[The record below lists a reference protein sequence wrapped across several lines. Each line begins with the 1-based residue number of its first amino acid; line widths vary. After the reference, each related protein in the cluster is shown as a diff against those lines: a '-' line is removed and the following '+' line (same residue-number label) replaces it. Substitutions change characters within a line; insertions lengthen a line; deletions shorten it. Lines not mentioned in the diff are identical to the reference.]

1 MIDGGAA
8 GGFRG
13 CRSMRTC
20 CCFSYLLG
28 SFVRFYLSPE
38 EGAVFRQSFVSG
50 LVLAFVARVEAREGK
65 QGSQRE
71 GFTLEH
77 VDFEPEEAGLPPVG
91 YRDHVDQFSLMRGLR
106 LKVALKGGDVCS
118 KAGLGRSV
126 GEQGCR
132 GAETMPAAVSGG
144 VGFTLGGDGSTGFG
158 AVGARGGGAAG

>member
-1 MIDGGAA
+1 MWRRD
-8 GGFRG
+8 R
-13 CRSMRTC
+13 RP
-20 CCFSYLLG
+20 
-28 SFVRFYLSPE
+28 VRFFFFAE
-38 EGAVFRQSFVSG
+38 EGAVFRQSSVSG

-144 VGFTLGGDGSTGFG
+144 VGFTVGGDRATGFG
-158 AVGARGGGAAG
+158 AVGARSRGASLTRNTFGREAVWNRDRRSHL